1 MLTIWTSDRPR
12 HKYLV
17 NKLSEI
23 DSVCVIVHKM
33 DRPHTKIDDPVMDEY
48 FHRMDWAERLMFPD
62 QTINA
67 FNVFTVTELNDKIKG
82 LMPEAFLSDTHVV
95 FGCGWIKPPLYDL
108 ISDKAINIHMG
119 VGYRGASCNAHAMYD
134 GRRHL
139 VGATIQHLSKDLDN
153 GDPIF
158 YAYGDQ
164 NIKDSMIF
172 GMSAVKNAIDKLTL
186 YLSGNFVDKDV
197 PEDKFT
203 CFKKKSDFTVG
214 IAEALL

>member
-12 HKYLV
+12 HAYLV
-17 NKLSEI
+17 NKLAEI
-23 DSVCVIVHKM
+23 DSVCVIVHQM
-33 DRPHTKIDDPVMDEY
+33 DRPHTKIDDPVMEEY
-48 FHRMDWAERLMFPD
+48 FHRMDMAERLMFPD
-62 QTINA
+62 
-67 FNVFTVTELNDKIKG
+67 NVIHAYNVLTVTELTDKIKG
-82 LMPEAFLSDTHVV
+82 LMPAAFLSDTHIV

-119 VGYRGASCNAHAMYD
+119 VGYRGASCNAHAIYD

-139 VGATIQHLSKDLDN
+139 VGATVQRLSKDLDN

-164 NIKDSMIF
+164 LINDPAIL
-172 GMSAVKNAIDKLTL
+172 GMSAVKSAIDKLAL
-186 YLSGNFVDKDV
+186 YLSGISVSQD
-197 PEDKFT
+197 PPYDKFT
-203 CFKKKSDFTVG
+203 CFKKKSDFTVE